1 MIGVSFY
8 GNNMYM
14 NPIYTPMKVT
24 AVSGVGGVAG
34 TGSLYGRH
42 SVQDNQGIEKQ
53 KECQT
58 CARRKYKDGSDEA
71 DVSFKTPGHIS
82 PEDSAAKVMA
92 HEQEHVANARQEA
105 TADNKQLLSATVSL
119 KLGVCPECGRTY
131 VAGGETNT
139 TMKTTT
145 YNENNPYEQ
154 ARKTVEGSFLR
165 GMNVDYAA

>member
-14 NPIYTPMKVT
+14 NPIYTPTKVT

-34 TGSLYGRH
+34 TDSQYGRPQ
-42 SVQDNQGIEKQ
+42 VQDNQGIEKQ

-58 CARRKYKDGSDEA
+58 CARRKYKDGSDEGN
-71 DVSFKTPGHIS
+71 VSFKTPGHID
-82 PEDSAAKVMA
+82 PEASAATVMA